1 MARCQYGFSL
11 LELMAVLLIIT
22 ILSFNMAPGVTS
34 SWEQFILKRHAEQ
47 MLVQVN
53 FLRHIAITSE
63 RGTVLSIESMPSSQ
77 NSTTRWCGRYEGE
90 PDGICSLLAVQIP
103 ARLYVRGLG
112 VGSQVFNFTSGR
124 GFSPLASG
132 RIRLYSNAIQEDT
145 ELIISSL
152 GRARLC
158 TSSKA
163 IRLPACA

>member
-1 MARCQYGFSL
+1 MLMARFQHGFSL

-22 ILSFNMAPGVTS
+22 ILSLNMAPGIAS

-63 RGTVLSIESMPSSQ
+63 RGTVLSIEGMPSSP
-77 NSTTRWCGRYEGE
+77 TRWCGRFEDE
-90 PDGICSLLAVQIP
+90 PDGDCSLIVVQIP
-103 ARLYVRGLG
+103 ARLYVRDLG
-112 VGSQVFNFTSGR
+112 AGTQVFNFTPGR
-124 GFSPLASG
+124 GFSPIASG
-132 RIRLYSNAIQEDT
+132 RVRLYSNAIHEDT

-158 TSSKA
+158 TYAKA